1 MPPLAT
7 RGNIPPTNVLGG
19 AVMHKN
25 FCLLL
30 LAASLATTPALAQ
43 NRFMDEAKEKA
54 ARRAENKAVRE
65 AEHPDTTQ
73 TATTHQPDA
82 AKPAGSQ
89 PPVAPTD
96 TSTAPANTPPATPQA
111 PAQ

>member
-1 MPPLAT
+1 
-7 RGNIPPTNVLGG
+7 
-19 AVMHKN
+19 MHKN

-30 LAASLATTPALAQ
+30 LAAGLAVTPALAQ

-54 ARRAENKAVRE
+54 ARREENAAVRQ
-65 AEHPDTTQ
+65 AEHPDTKQ

-82 AKPAGSQ
+82 NVPAGSQ

-96 TSTAPANTPPATPQA
+96 TPAAPANTPPATP

>member
-1 MPPLAT
+1 MY
-7 RGNIPPTNVLGG
+7 
-19 AVMHKN
+19 KS
-25 FCLLL
+25 FCLSL
-30 LAASLATTPALAQ
+30 LAMGLALTPAMAQ

-54 ARRAENKAVRE
+54 ARRAENDAVRK
-65 AEHPDTTQ
+65 AEHPETTQ

-82 AKPAGSQ
+82 KLPAGSQ

-96 TSTAPANTPPATPQA
+96 KPSAPAAQPATTPA